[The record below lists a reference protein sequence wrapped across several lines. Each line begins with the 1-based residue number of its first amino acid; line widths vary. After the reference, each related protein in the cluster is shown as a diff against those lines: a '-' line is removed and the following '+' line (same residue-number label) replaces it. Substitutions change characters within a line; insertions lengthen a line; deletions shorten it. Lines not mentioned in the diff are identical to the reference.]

1 LVKSILE
8 PIVRMQAESF
18 AQSVSGNQSNQELEK
33 CGYAVYNLPEGLR
46 NREVLTICEEM
57 IHHDGTGQRNFTPE
71 ISEQQMTAETGKKN
85 SSQHSLHRY
94 TSKEKQREYK
104 LRWQAKQNPEK
115 LKEKNR
121 EYCRKYKQKQKELE
135 SLLTQSATTPGH
147 ISNDSFSDDVFIMD
161 IKENGS
167 NRPKP
172 LNSTVI
178 GSSLRERMRA
188 SCRKWREKNQQR
200 CREYFRNYRQKR
212 KELAL
217 SMQESKKEMGE
228 EEKER
233 QRQTR
238 SQWREKNREKCRQ
251 YVRNYRLK
259 TKSAHQ
265 SPDLSKELKEK
276 NKEWQKNWKERNKE
290 RCREYVRNYRRKRQL
305 GQITMDVTPD
315 ITIEEGTAGS
325 GLCLSNLDFKEE
337 RPLNSNCDYQQGRI
351 AERCHANQADN
362 MGFHFEA
369 VVAKSRM
376 AGPTNMDLNFSL
388 DSEHIFDGGIKEEPS

>member
-1 LVKSILE
+1 
-8 PIVRMQAESF
+8 MQAESF
-18 AQSVSGNQSNQELEK
+18 APSVSGTPNSQELGK
-33 CGYAVYNLPEGLR
+33 CSYTVYNLPESLR
-46 NREVLTICEEM
+46 NREVLTMCEEI
-57 IHHDGTGQRNFTPE
+57 IHHEGANQRNFAPDITGH
-71 ISEQQMTAETGKKN
+71 QMIAGPGKKN
-85 SSQHSLHRY
+85 PGQHSVQRY

-135 SLLTQSATTPGH
+135 NLLAQSASTSNH
-147 ISNDSFSDDVFIMD
+147 INNETFSDDVFIMD
-161 IKENGS
+161 IKENGT

-172 LNSTVI
+172 LNPTVI

-217 SMQESKKEMGE
+217 SMQETKKEIGE

-259 TKSAHQ
+259 TKSIHQ

-315 ITIEEGTAGS
+315 ITIEEGAAGS

-337 RPLNSNCDYQQGRI
+337 RAQDSSCEYQHGRI
-351 AERCHANQADN
+351 AERCHANQTDN
-362 MGFHFEA
+362 LSFHFET
-369 VVAKSRM
+369 VVTKSRM
-376 AGPTNMDLNFSL
+376 AGSANMDLNFSL
-388 DSEHIFDGGIKEEPS
+388 DPEHIFDAGIKEEPS

>member
-1 LVKSILE
+1 
-8 PIVRMQAESF
+8 M
-18 AQSVSGNQSNQELEK
+18 
-33 CGYAVYNLPEGLR
+33 
-46 NREVLTICEEM
+46 
-57 IHHDGTGQRNFTPE
+57 
-71 ISEQQMTAETGKKN
+71 
-85 SSQHSLHRY
+85 
-94 TSKEKQREYK
+94 
-104 LRWQAKQNPEK
+104 
-115 LKEKNR
+115 
-121 EYCRKYKQKQKELE
+121 
-135 SLLTQSATTPGH
+135 
-147 ISNDSFSDDVFIMD
+147 FIMD

-315 ITIEEGTAGS
+315 ITIEGKAILVTNHAIKLFGKNNNLLLIS
-325 GLCLSNLDFKEE
+325 GRCFTFRRNSRFWSLPVQSRFQRRTPTKLQLRLPTGLVLISKLSLAA
-337 RPLNSNCDYQQGRI
+337 P
-351 AERCHANQADN
+351 
-362 MGFHFEA
+362 
-369 VVAKSRM
+369 
-376 AGPTNMDLNFSL
+376 
-388 DSEHIFDGGIKEEPS
+388 IFFLVNE

>member
-1 LVKSILE
+1 MGLLLPFSLISMINTSLVN
-8 PIVRMQAESF
+8 ES
-18 AQSVSGNQSNQELEK
+18 
-33 CGYAVYNLPEGLR
+33 GL
-46 NREVLTICEEM
+46 M
-57 IHHDGTGQRNFTPE
+57 
-71 ISEQQMTAETGKKN
+71 
-85 SSQHSLHRY
+85 
-94 TSKEKQREYK
+94 
-104 LRWQAKQNPEK
+104 WQAKQNPEK

-212 KELAL
+212 KELAMSL
-217 SMQESKKEMGE
+217 QESKKEMGE

-251 YVRNYRLK
+251 YVRNYRM
-259 TKSAHQ
+259 KSKNIHQ
-265 SPDLSKELKEK
+265 SPDLSKELKDK
-276 NKEWQKNWKERNKE
+276 NKEWQKNWKEKNQE

-315 ITIEEGTAGS
+315 ITIEEGAAGS
-325 GLCLSNLDFKEE
+325 GLCLANLDFKEE
-337 RPLNSNCDYQQGRI
+337 PAQSSNCDYQQGRI
-351 AERCHANQADN
+351 GESY
-362 MGFHFEA
+362 HFES
-369 VVAKSRM
+369 VVSKSRIGGS
-376 AGPTNMDLNFSL
+376 AAANMDLNFSSL
-388 DSEHIFDGGIKEEPS
+388 DSEHIFDGGRMNTLF